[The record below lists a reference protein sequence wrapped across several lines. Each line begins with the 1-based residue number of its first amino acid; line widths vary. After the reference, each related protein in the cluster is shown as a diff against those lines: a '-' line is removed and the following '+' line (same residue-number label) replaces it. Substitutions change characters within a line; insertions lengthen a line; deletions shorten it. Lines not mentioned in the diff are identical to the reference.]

1 MARVPWRPPASK
13 NAKSMRYNSGAVVF
27 PKHARRLPGMMQTAN
42 MEKQDST
49 APGQVIAHTFGLFR
63 ESSGCTRL
71 QQRGNSRVP
80 APCTLRLAVVP
91 VPIDETD
98 ALKLGVGL
106 GLLVYSADVGSPG
119 AVESACLCLRAL
131 RPAPWRVFVHV
142 GHADDL
148 GKRTRKLA
156 SWYACAPASTGLL
169 APPRP
174 CPVPSHPLACPLPP
188 RPLARAPAIR
198 LFRLFR
204 FPANLRHAPA
214 RGRILLAQGGATRGF
229 APAKRHRAGRPA
241 NVQW

>member
-131 RPAPWRVFVHV
+131 RPAPWRVLVHV
-142 GHADDL
+142 GHVDDL
-148 GKRTRKLA
+148 GKRTRRLA
-156 SWYACAPASTGLL
+156 SWYACASAPTGLL

-174 CPVPSHPLACPLPP
+174 CPRAVTPAGMSTAPAPAGLRPCP
-188 RPLARAPAIR
+188 RPCPR

-204 FPANLRHAPA
+204 FPANLRHAPTP
-214 RGRILLAQGGATRGF
+214 GRILLE
-229 APAKRHRAGRPA
+229 
-241 NVQW
+241 

>member
-1 MARVPWRPPASK
+1 
-13 NAKSMRYNSGAVVF
+13 
-27 PKHARRLPGMMQTAN
+27 MMQTAN

-63 ESSGCTRL
+63 ESLGCTRL

-106 GLLVYSADVGSPG
+106 GLLVYPADVGSPG

-188 RPLARAPAIR
+188 RPLACAPAPACSDFFDFPQICAIR
-198 LFRLFR
+198 PRQAVFFWLEEGRQGD
-204 FPANLRHAPA
+204 LRQRNA
-214 RGRILLAQGGATRGF
+214 ID
-229 APAKRHRAGRPA
+229 AGRPA
-241 NVQW
+241 NVQR

>member
-1 MARVPWRPPASK
+1 
-13 NAKSMRYNSGAVVF
+13 
-27 PKHARRLPGMMQTAN
+27 MMQTAN
-42 MEKQDST
+42 MAKRGSAASSQIIT
-49 APGQVIAHTFGLFR
+49 QTFSLFR
-63 ESSGCTRL
+63 ESLGCTRL

-106 GLLVYSADVGSPG
+106 GLLVYPADVGSPG

-214 RGRILLAQGGATRGF
+214 
-229 APAKRHRAGRPA
+229 
-241 NVQW
+241 

>member
-131 RPAPWRVFVHV
+131 RPAPWRVLVHV
-142 GHADDL
+142 GHVDDL
-148 GKRTRKLA
+148 GKRTRRLA
-156 SWYACAPASTGLL
+156 SWYACAPAPTGLL

-174 CPVPSHPLACPLPP
+174 CPRAVTPAGMST
-188 RPLARAPAIR
+188 APA
-198 LFRLFR
+198 
-204 FPANLRHAPA
+204 PAPSRPMPPPVPTFSIS
-214 RGRILLAQGGATRGF
+214 RKF
-229 APAKRHRAGRPA
+229 APRARVRPYSFGSRRGDKGICA
-241 NVQW
+241 SETP